1 MTRPLDASLAVYEAD
16 SATILLVFYQHEA
29 DYVIIL
35 LHFLQYEA
43 DSAANLP
50 LLLSYEA
57 DRAAILLHILKYDTD
72 FVGIWDMGPIILPI
86 WRYTPSVTRPLGRVT
101 TGNSASDASIGRV
114 TCDI

>member
-29 DYVIIL
+29 DYATIL
-35 LHFLQYEA
+35 PHFLQYEA

-57 DRAAILLHILKYDTD
+57 DRAAILLPILKYDAD
-72 FVGIWDMGPIILPI
+72 SVAILLLPLLPYELI
-86 WRYTPSVTRPLGRVT
+86 AYLPPSGFEITEISP
-101 TGNSASDASIGRV
+101 NDAQ
-114 TCDI
+114 

>member
-29 DYVIIL
+29 DYATVL
-35 LHFLQYEA
+35 PHFLEYEA

-57 DRAAILLHILKYDTD
+57 DRAAILLPILEYDAELS
-72 FVGIWDMGPIILPI
+72 LPI
-86 WRYTPSVTRPLGRVT
+86 CSERKSKSWDANSSLRSTVGPNLHKASTCFRSVKDSVG
-101 TGNSASDASIGRV
+101 
-114 TCDI
+114 